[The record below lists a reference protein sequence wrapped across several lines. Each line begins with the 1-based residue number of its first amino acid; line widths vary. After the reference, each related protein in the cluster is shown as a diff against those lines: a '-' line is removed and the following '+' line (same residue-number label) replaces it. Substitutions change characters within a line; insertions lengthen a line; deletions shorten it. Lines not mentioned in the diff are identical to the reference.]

1 MVLRLSTF
9 TMPESW
15 RQELAKRRASL
26 PENLQTVTEG
36 LTANFSDR
44 RARSEGREALEAAMP
59 AERIALWAVLFP
71 AVQAE
76 VEIAWNELS
85 MQVVARRD
93 GGVEGSGDRF
103 TWPPSPQE
111 AAEHRFTWLRK
122 LLIITGPN
130 PTLTLPEL
138 LVKAAEYKSHSLDRE
153 SGHIFDDDAPA
164 YLAIPI
170 LNRGDPLA
178 DECLDVLSRSLDGSH
193 PHGRFGRHVMTALLC
208 CDRPDAWALVNGH
221 LADAGLDQGFRERL
235 TWHRQGVH
243 PGAWRH
249 FLRTVAEH
257 RLWRYETVK
266 NGLPSWLG
274 IGWNWK
280 AQPGLEGWVR
290 MWTMLNDSETLRGEK
305 LCSGGPA
312 ELFLALH
319 ALAKENG
326 PAAIREVERIT
337 QDQDAE
343 RRIACAFFLSICPAE
358 HRTACLAHL
367 AVDQDARV
375 VTVATRTLAKNPHR
389 PSLPPDFSRRMEVL
403 LKQEVEKI
411 AAMPAPFPEAKPDQE
426 ELIELMVGSL
436 KDGDEERMLPW
447 LGDLTIRAR
456 QMLITKC
463 NRMTQTAMQR
473 TILFK
478 LIRDAHPEVAQ
489 HAIKAARSIALSSDE
504 LSEVGSMLAL
514 KQTERR
520 LLLIDLLM
528 RQPEPMVLACTQRLI
543 EASKLEQRLAGYEL
557 MRRLVTKE
565 ELHSQVTIL
574 VTHAE
579 ARRSLSQDERNHLQE
594 IKAVL
599 GPAKEEAPPTS
610 ANAFGL
616 IDPAKLPVYPPLQ
629 DRGVM
634 LHSPNTVALLKEMD
648 ALLTRHRD
656 VEFNILGYDGQ
667 PKTTTLAEG
676 VPSAHLKSAAED
688 EVKSKFPLF
697 HIWADWWQ
705 ARPAESRDADGF
717 ELERMAVLLSAHEST
732 PPKAL
737 MLLYGIS
744 ALPKLVNRTHH
755 LSEITGWLRKRF
767 VPKNWQT
774 FLLDAAEQAL
784 FLVRHEKEAW
794 PAYPWVSRAHGQII
808 FRLADAED
816 VSVAHMKRYW
826 QMTRRPLKHFSAP
839 LYLWDVLQAFV
850 LDVISEHEFIW
861 WLLGAKDLARYDNSG
876 HFSEFGQTMSSH
888 YNREGELQNPRVMGV
903 IDRCRRRIVEVELK
917 RGEAVQDS
925 SHAAKEVSN
934 LRGMSWLIKILV
946 ALGAGDLRRAQRRD
960 DYSRFATFSHL
971 ICVCHPGDDDTAEA
985 FAAAWKQSGISR
997 DRLIEVSV
1005 LAPQWSDFIG
1015 HAIGVP
1021 GIKDAVDWI
1030 HAHTKTS
1037 EWSWKTKT
1045 REMWAGELSRLTPVS
1060 AEDLQ
1065 EGAVD
1070 AAWFQRA
1077 HAAVGSKVWNQLYDA
1092 AKFACSGSGHSRARM
1107 FADALLGEVTATE
1120 LADMIKTKGHQDAV
1134 RSIGLVPTPADAKKR
1149 KAELLTRYRSLAAFR
1164 HGSAKSKSQKRASEE
1179 AACRIGMNNLARAA
1193 GYADPERFA
1202 WAMETEEAEDLAG
1215 QSQEAVV
1222 GDVVVKLEVTPFG
1235 KIELQATRAGKPLKT
1250 LTPALK
1256 KHPAL
1261 AALIQRREEAR
1272 DQVAR
1277 MRPALEDMMVRGV
1290 SLDAGEWRD
1299 LMRHPFVAPLLHLLV
1314 LTSPEGPVGF
1324 PMRDGSGLLDA
1335 QGKNVAWAQNKTP
1348 LWLAHPGDL
1357 LPAKT
1362 WHAWQ
1367 SACFDRLIVQPF
1379 KQVFRELYVVVD
1391 KEKGPHGESL
1401 RYEGH
1406 VVQPQRALA
1415 ILGKRGWVHH
1425 PDEGLH
1431 RVYHA
1436 ADCVAWL
1443 TFAEYF
1449 HHVGELQQLTVSALR
1464 FTNKAGKPLPIEQV
1478 EPRIFSET
1486 MRDIDLIVSVA
1497 HITGTDP
1504 EASRSSVEVRE
1515 ALIRE
1520 TCRLLKLDNVH
1531 LEPPSIH
1538 IQGTRGAYRVHLSSG
1553 VIHLHPGRIFY
1564 LQSVADRDRLFLPFA
1579 DDDPKSVEVLSKVL
1593 LLAEDR
1599 LIKDPGFLE
1608 QM

>member
-1 MVLRLSTF
+1 MSD
-9 TMPESW
+9 SW
-15 RQELAKRRASL
+15 RQELEKRCASL
-26 PENLQTVTEG
+26 PEAMRPAATG
-36 LTANFSDR
+36 LLANFSDR
-44 RARSEGREALEAAMP
+44 KARRPGREALDAATP
-59 AERIALWAVLFP
+59 AQRQAFWAVLFP
-71 AVQAE
+71 AIQAE

-93 GGVEGSGDRF
+93 GGTDGHGDRF
-103 TWPPSPQE
+103 TWPPTQHE
-111 AAEHRFTWLRK
+111 AVEHRFTWLRK
-122 LLIITGPN
+122 LLIIAGPN
-130 PTLTLPEL
+130 QTLTLPEL
-138 LVKAAEYKSHSLDRE
+138 LVQAVQYAGEKWDKE
-153 SGHIFDDDAPA
+153 SGHVFDVDAPA

-170 LNRGDPLA
+170 LNRGGPLA
-178 DECLDVLSRSLDGSH
+178 DACMDVLSRSLDGTH
-193 PHGRFGRHVMTALLC
+193 PLGRFGRHVMTALLC
-208 CDRPDAWALVNGH
+208 CDRPEAWALVNGH
-221 LADAGLDQGFRERL
+221 LAQAGIEEGFRQSLMFQRN
-235 TWHRQGVH
+235 GIH

-249 FLRTVAEH
+249 LLRTISDH
-257 RLWRYETVK
+257 RLWRFASVK
-266 NGLPSWLG
+266 DRLSGWLG
-274 IGWNWK
+274 IEWRWDTK
-280 AQPGLEGWVR
+280 PGLEAWLQMWVQ
-290 MWTMLNDSETLRGEK
+290 LQESETLRAEK
-305 LCSGGPA
+305 LRNGSPA

-319 ALAKENG
+319 VLAKEDG
-326 PAAIREVERIT
+326 PAAIREVERII
-337 QDQDAE
+337 DEKDAE
-343 RRIACAFFLSICPAE
+343 RRLACAFFLSVCPPE
-358 HRTACLAHL
+358 PRTACLARL
-367 AVDQDARV
+367 AGDADVRV
-375 VTVATRTLAKNPHR
+375 VTVATQTLGSSAYR
-389 PSLPPDFSRRMEVL
+389 PSLPADFSQRMESVL
-403 LKQEVEKI
+403 QQGLEKI
-411 AAMPAPFPEAKPDQE
+411 ASIPAPLPEIKTDKE
-426 ELIELMVGSL
+426 EVAELMVDSL
-436 KDGDEERMLPW
+436 KDGDEKRMLPW
-447 LGDLTIRAR
+447 LGELSVTARHILIR
-456 QMLITKC
+456 KC
-463 NRMTQTAMQR
+463 NRMTQTAVQR

-478 LIRDAHPEVAQ
+478 LMRDTNVEVVK
-489 HAIKAARSIALSSDE
+489 HAIKAARAIALSSEE
-504 LSEVGSMLAL
+504 LSEVEPMLAL

-574 VTHAE
+574 VTKAE

-594 IKAVL
+594 IRAVL

-616 IDPAKLPVYPPLQ
+616 VDPAKLPVYPPLQ

-656 VEFNILGYDGQ
+656 VEFTILGYDGQ
-667 PKTTTLAEG
+667 PKKTTLAEG
-676 VPSAHLKSAAED
+676 VPSSHLKSAAEE
-688 EVKSKFPLF
+688 EVKTHFPLF
-697 HIWADWWQ
+697 YIWGDWWQ
-705 ARPAESRDADGF
+705 ARPIEGRDRDGF
-717 ELERMAVLLSAHEST
+717 ELERMSVLLSASEST
-732 PPKAL
+732 PHKAL

-744 ALPKLVNRTHH
+744 ALPNLANRTYH

-767 VPKNWQT
+767 APDNWQT

-784 FLVRHEKEAW
+784 FLMQHENEMW
-794 PAYPWVSRAHGQII
+794 PAHRWVSRAHDQII
-808 FRLADAED
+808 YRLAGAEE
-816 VSVAHMKRYW
+816 VSAKNMKRYW
-826 QMTRRPLKHFSAP
+826 QMTRRPLKQFSAP
-839 LYLWDVLQAFV
+839 LYLWDVLKAFV
-850 LDVISEHEFIW
+850 LGVISEDEFIW
-861 WLLGAKDLARYDNSG
+861 WLLGDKDLARYHNTG

-888 YNREGELQNPRVMGV
+888 YIHRTSELQNPRVMAV
-903 IDRCRRRIVEVELK
+903 IDRCRQRIVEVELK

-925 SHAAKEVSN
+925 SHAAKQVSN
-934 LRGMSWLIKILV
+934 LCGMAWLLKILV
-946 ALGAGDLRRAQRRD
+946 ALGSGDLRRAQRSD
-960 DYSRFATFSHL
+960 DFSRFAIFSHL
-971 ICVCHPGDDDTAEA
+971 ICVCQPGDDDTAES
-985 FAAAWKQSGISR
+985 FLAAWKQSSISK

-1005 LAPQWSDFIG
+1005 LAPQWSAFIG

-1021 GIKDAVDWI
+1021 GLKDAVDWI

-1092 AKFACSGSGHSRARM
+1092 AKFACSGSGHGRARM
-1107 FADALLGEVTATE
+1107 FADALLGEVTTTE

-1134 RSIGLVPTPADAKKR
+1134 RSIGLVPMPTDAKKR
-1149 KAELLTRYRSLAAFR
+1149 KAELLKRYRILAAFR
-1164 HGSAKSKSQKRASEE
+1164 HGSAKSKAQKRASEE
-1179 AACRIGMNNLARAA
+1179 TACRIGMSNLARAA

-1202 WAMETEEAEDLAG
+1202 WAMETEEADDLTSKA
-1215 QSQEAVV
+1215 QQAAI
-1222 GDVVVKLEVTPFG
+1222 GDVTVKLEVTPFG
-1235 KIELQATRAGKPLKT
+1235 KIELVATKAGKPLKSVP
-1250 LTPALK
+1250 PALK
-1256 KHPAL
+1256 KHAAL

-1299 LMRHPFVAPLLHLLV
+1299 LMRHPFVAPLLELLV

-1324 PMRDGSGLLDA
+1324 PVRDGSGLLDGT
-1335 QGKNVAWAQNKTP
+1335 GKTVAWPQDKTP
-1348 LWLAHPGDL
+1348 LRLAHPGDL

-1367 SACFDRLIVQPF
+1367 SACFDRRIVQPF

-1391 KEKGPHGESL
+1391 KEKGTHGESR

-1406 VVQPQRALA
+1406 ALQPHQALA

-1443 TFAEYF
+1443 SFEEYF
-1449 HHVGELQQLTVSALR
+1449 HHAGELQQATVSAMR
-1464 FTNKAGKPLPIEQV
+1464 FTNKAGKPLPIEGV
-1478 EPRIFSET
+1478 EPRIFSEA
-1486 MRDIDLIVSVA
+1486 MRDVDLIVSVA

-1504 EASRSSVEVRE
+1504 EASRSSVEMRE

-1520 TCRLLKLDNVH
+1520 TCRLLKLDNVR
-1531 LEPPSIH
+1531 LEPPSILV
-1538 IQGTRGAYRVHLSSG
+1538 QGTRGAYRVHPSSG
-1553 VIHLHPGRIFY
+1553 VVHLHPGKMLY
-1564 LQSVADRDRLFLPFA
+1564 LQPVADRDRLFLPFA
-1579 DDDPKSVEVLSKVL
+1579 DDDPKSVEILSKVL
-1593 LLAEDR
+1593 LLAEDK
-1599 LIKDPGFLE
+1599 LIKDPGLLG
-1608 QM
+1608 QLRT

>member
-1 MVLRLSTF
+1 
-9 TMPESW
+9 MPESW
-15 RQELAKRRASL
+15 RQELKKRCASL
-26 PENLQTVTEG
+26 PESLQSASAG
-36 LTANFSDR
+36 LLANFSDR
-44 RARSEGREALEAAMP
+44 RARSAGREAMEGATP
-59 AERIALWAVLFP
+59 AERVTLWAIMFP
-71 AVQAE
+71 AIQAE
-76 VEIAWNELS
+76 IEIAWNELS

-93 GGVEGSGDRF
+93 GGIEGSGDRF

-138 LVKAAEYKSHSLDRE
+138 LVKAAEYKGHSYDRE

-164 YLAIPI
+164 YLAVPI
-170 LNRGDPLA
+170 LNRGGPLA
-178 DECLDVLSRSLDGSH
+178 DESLDVLSRSLDGSH

-208 CDRPDAWALVNGH
+208 CDRPEAWALVDGH
-221 LADAGLDQGFRERL
+221 LANSGLDQGFRDSL
-235 TWHRQGVH
+235 TRYRQGIH

-274 IGWNWK
+274 IQWNWK
-280 AQPGLEGWVR
+280 AQPGPEGWVR
-290 MWTMLNDSETLRGEK
+290 MWAELNESESLRAEK
-305 LCSGGPA
+305 LLSGGPA

-319 ALAKENG
+319 ALAKEDG
-326 PAAIREVERIT
+326 PAAIHEVERIT
-337 QDQDAE
+337 KKEDAE

-358 HRTACLAHL
+358 HRTACLAQL
-367 AVDQDARV
+367 VGDTDARV
-375 VTVATRTLAKNPHR
+375 ATVATRTLASNPHR
-389 PSLPPDFSRRMEVL
+389 PSLPGDFSQRMEVL
-403 LKQEVEKI
+403 LKQEVEI

-426 ELIELMVGSL
+426 EIIELMVSCL

-447 LGDLTIRAR
+447 LGVLTIRAR

-463 NRMTQTAMQR
+463 NRMTQTAVQR
-473 TILFK
+473 TLLFK
-478 LIRDAHPEVAQ
+478 LMRDAHPEVAQ
-489 HAIKAARSIALSSDE
+489 HAIKAARAIALSSEE
-504 LSEVGSMLAL
+504 LSEVEAMLAL

-528 RQPEPMVLACTQRLI
+528 RQLSPTVLACTQRLI

-574 VTHAE
+574 VTQAE

-648 ALLTRHRD
+648 ALLTRNRD
-656 VEFNILGYDGQ
+656 VEFTILGYDGQ

-688 EVKSKFPLF
+688 EVKKKFPLF

-705 ARPAESRDADGF
+705 ARPAESRDPDGF
-717 ELERMAVLLSAHEST
+717 ELERMAALLSVHEST

-744 ALPKLVNRTHH
+744 ALPKLANRTYH

-767 VPKNWQT
+767 AQDNWQT

-784 FLVRHEKEAW
+784 FLVRHEKEMW
-794 PAYPWVSRAHGQII
+794 PAHRWVSRAHDKII
-808 FRLADAED
+808 CRLAGAEE
-816 VSVAHMKRYW
+816 VTAENMKRYW
-826 QMTRRPLKHFSAP
+826 QMTRRSLKHFSAP
-839 LYLWDVLQAFV
+839 LYLWDVLKAFV
-850 LDVISEHEFIW
+850 PGVISEDEFIW
-861 WLLGAKDLARYDNSG
+861 WLLGDKDLARYHNTG

-888 YNREGELQNPRVMGV
+888 YIRRTAELQNPRVMAV
-903 IDRCRRRIVEVELK
+903 IDRCRQRIVEVELK

-925 SHAAKEVSN
+925 SHAAKQVSN
-934 LRGMSWLIKILV
+934 LCGMSWLLKILV
-946 ALGAGDLRRAQRRD
+946 ALGSGDLRRGQRSD
-960 DYSRFATFSHL
+960 DFSRFAIFSHL
-971 ICVCHPGDDDTAEA
+971 ICVCQPGDDDTAES
-985 FAAAWKQSGISR
+985 FLAAWKQSSISK

-1005 LAPQWSDFIG
+1005 LAPQWSAFIG

-1021 GIKDAVDWI
+1021 GLKDAVDWI

-1134 RSIGLVPTPADAKKR
+1134 RSIGLVPMPTDAKKR
-1149 KAELLTRYRSLAAFR
+1149 KAELLKRYRILAAFR
-1164 HGSAKSKSQKRASEE
+1164 HGSAKSKAQKRASEE
-1179 AACRIGMNNLARAA
+1179 TACRIGMSNLARAA

-1202 WAMETEEAEDLAG
+1202 WAMETEEAHDLTSKA
-1215 QSQEAVV
+1215 QQAEI
-1222 GDVVVKLEVTPFG
+1222 GDVTVKLDVTPFG
-1235 KIELQATRAGKPLKT
+1235 KIELVAAKAGKPLKSVP
-1250 LTPALK
+1250 PALK
-1256 KHPAL
+1256 KHAAL

-1277 MRPALEDMMVRGV
+1277 MRPALEGMMVRGV

-1299 LMRHPFVAPLLHLLV
+1299 LMRHPFVAPLLDLLV

-1324 PMRDGSGLLDA
+1324 PLRDGSGLLNA
-1335 QGKNVAWAQNKTP
+1335 EGKTVAWPPDKTP
-1348 LWLAHPGDL
+1348 LRLAHPGDL

-1367 SACFDRLIVQPF
+1367 SACFDRRIVQPF

-1391 KEKGPHGESL
+1391 KEMGPHGESR

-1406 VVQPQRALA
+1406 ALQPHQALA

-1425 PDEGLH
+1425 PEDGLH

-1443 TFAEYF
+1443 SFEEYF
-1449 HHVGELQQLTVSALR
+1449 HHPGELQQATVSAVR
-1464 FTNKAGKPLPIEQV
+1464 FTNKAGRVLPIENV
-1478 EPRIFSET
+1478 EPRIFSEA
-1486 MRDIDLIVSVA
+1486 MRDVDLIVSVA
-1497 HITGTDP
+1497 HVTGTDP
-1504 EASRSSVEVRE
+1504 EVSRSSVEMRE

-1520 TCRLLKLDNVH
+1520 TCRLLKLDNVR

-1553 VIHLHPGRIFY
+1553 VVHFQPGRMLYLHP
-1564 LQSVADRDRLFLPFA
+1564 VAERDRLFLPFA
-1579 DDDPKSVEVLSKVL
+1579 DDDPKSVEILSKVL
-1593 LLAEDR
+1593 LFAEDK
-1599 LIKDPGFLE
+1599 LI
-1608 QM
+1608 